1 MTLRLHFED
10 CEVKIPQTLK
20 DIFYFFEKIDAGEI
34 MKPFA
39 VGFLF
44 LWIVSV
50 STSLWARSQDTPMT
64 ADELGCLQKMI
75 FFNECSGRVERM
87 ITWNADENFPS
98 FGLGHFIWYPRGKK
112 GPYQA
117 LFPEFLSFLEAQKT
131 EIPAWIKALPTREAP
146 WQNRGEFLSDLSSER
161 MAVLRNFLD
170 RTQGFQT
177 QFIIHRVK
185 GILPRMLAAI
195 PEEKRPEIELK
206 FKEIA
211 GAPKGMF
218 ALIDYVKFKGEGI
231 LETERSQGQ
240 GWGLLQV
247 LEEMR
252 TPEKKDDALEEFV
265 RAAKKVLTNRVRNAP
280 PEKDCSKRLGG
291 WKTRVKNYLKIKC

>member
-1 MTLRLHFED
+1 
-10 CEVKIPQTLK
+10 
-20 DIFYFFEKIDAGEI
+20 

-39 VGFLF
+39 RAFLF
-44 LWIVSV
+44 LWIFSA
-50 STSLWARSQDTPMT
+50 SASLGARSQDTPMT
-64 ADELGCLQKMI
+64 ADELSCLQKMI

-87 ITWNADENFPS
+87 ITWNADEDFPS
-98 FGLGHFIWYPRGKK
+98 FGLGHFLWYPKGKK

-117 LFPEFLSFLEAQKT
+117 LFPEFLSFLEAQKK
-131 EIPAWIKALPTREAP
+131 EIPAWITALPTREAP
-146 WQNRGEFLSDLSSER
+146 WQNREEFLSDLSSER
-161 MAVLRNFLD
+161 MNALKNFLAQ
-170 RTQGFQT
+170 TQGFQT

-195 PEEKRPEIELK
+195 PEKERPEIELK

-211 GAPKGMF
+211 EAPKGMF
-218 ALIDYVKFKGEGI
+218 ALIDYVNFKGEGI

-252 TPEKKDDALEEFV
+252 VPKKEEDALEEFV
-265 RAAKKVLTNRVRNAP
+265 RAAKKVLETRVKNAP

-291 WKTRVKNYLKIKC
+291 WKTRVKNYLKINC

>member
-1 MTLRLHFED
+1 
-10 CEVKIPQTLK
+10 
-20 DIFYFFEKIDAGEI
+20 
-34 MKPFA
+34 MKLFA
-39 VGFLF
+39 LGVFS
-44 LWIVSV
+44 LWIFSAPVS
-50 STSLWARSQDTPMT
+50 LGAQSQDTPMT

-75 FFNECSGRVERM
+75 FFNECSGREERM
-87 ITWNADENFPS
+87 LTWNADEDFPS
-98 FGLGHFIWYPRGKK
+98 FGLGHFIWYPQGKK

-131 EIPAWIKALPTREAP
+131 EIPAWINALPAREAP
-146 WQNRGEFLSDLSSER
+146 WQSREEFLNDLSSER
-161 MAVLRNFLD
+161 MTALRNFLVQ
-170 RTQGFQT
+170 TQGFQT

-206 FKEIA
+206 FTEIA
-211 GAPKGMF
+211 EAPKGMF
-218 ALIDYVKFKGEGI
+218 ALIDYVNFKGEGI

-247 LEEMR
+247 LEEMQA
-252 TPEKKDDALEEFV
+252 PAKKEDALKEFV
-265 RAAKKVLTNRVRNAP
+265 RAAKKVLENRVKNAP

>member
-1 MTLRLHFED
+1 
-10 CEVKIPQTLK
+10 
-20 DIFYFFEKIDAGEI
+20 

-39 VGFLF
+39 MGFLF
-44 LWIVSV
+44 FCIFSA
-50 STSLWARSQDTPMT
+50 STSLWAGSQDTPMT

-75 FFNECSGRVERM
+75 YFNECSGRVERM
-87 ITWNADENFPS
+87 VTWNTDEDFPS
-98 FGLGHFIWYPRGKK
+98 FGLGHFIWYPQGKK
-112 GPYQA
+112 GPYRA

-146 WQNRGEFLSDLSSER
+146 WQNREEFLSDLSSER
-161 MAVLRNFLD
+161 MTALKNFLD
-170 RTQGFQT
+170 QTQRFQT
-177 QFIIHRVK
+177 QFIIYRVK

-195 PEEKRPEIELK
+195 PEGKRPEIELK
-206 FKEIA
+206 FNEIEND
-211 GAPKGMF
+211 PKGMF
-218 ALIDYVKFKGEGI
+218 ALIDYVNFKGEGI

-252 TPEKKDDALEEFV
+252 TPEKKEAALEEFV
-265 RAAKKVLTNRVRNAP
+265 RAAKKVLENRVKNAP

-291 WKTRVKNYLKIKC
+291 WKARVKNYLKIKC

>member
-1 MTLRLHFED
+1 
-10 CEVKIPQTLK
+10 
-20 DIFYFFEKIDAGEI
+20 
-34 MKPFA
+34 MKPF
-39 VGFLF
+39 VMGFLF
-44 LWIVSV
+44 LWIVSAA
-50 STSLWARSQDTPMT
+50 TSLRADPEDTPMT
-64 ADELGCLQKMI
+64 ADELACLQKMI
-75 FFNECSGRVERM
+75 YFNECSGRVERM
-87 ITWNADENFPS
+87 LTWNADEDFPS
-98 FGLGHFIWYPRGKK
+98 FGLGHFIWYPQGKQ

-131 EIPAWIKALPTREAP
+131 EIPAWIKALPAREAP
-146 WQNRGEFLSDLSSER
+146 WQNREEFLNDLSSER
-161 MAVLRNFLD
+161 MEALRNFLD

-177 QFIIHRVK
+177 QFIIQRIK

-195 PEEKRPEIELK
+195 PEEKRPVIEIK

-211 GAPKGMF
+211 NAPKGMF
-218 ALIDYVKFKGEGI
+218 ALIDYVNFKGEGI

-252 TPEKKDDALEEFV
+252 TPEKEEDALKEFV
-265 RAAKKVLTNRVRNAP
+265 RAAKKVLENRVKNAP

-291 WKTRVKNYLKIKC
+291 WKTRVKNYQKIKC

>member
-1 MTLRLHFED
+1 
-10 CEVKIPQTLK
+10 
-20 DIFYFFEKIDAGEI
+20 
-34 MKPFA
+34 
-39 VGFLF
+39 
-44 LWIVSV
+44 
-50 STSLWARSQDTPMT
+50 MT

-87 ITWNADENFPS
+87 VTWNTDEDFPS
-98 FGLGHFIWYPRGKK
+98 FGLGHFIWYPQGKK

-131 EIPAWIKALPTREAP
+131 EIPTWIKALPTREAP
-146 WQNRGEFLSDLSSER
+146 WQSREEFLNDLSSER
-161 MAVLRNFLD
+161 MTLLKNFLD

-185 GILPRMLAAI
+185 GILPRMLVAI

-211 GAPKGMF
+211 DAPRGMF
-218 ALIDYVKFKGEGI
+218 ALIDYVNFKGEGI

-252 TPEKKDDALEEFV
+252 TPEKKDDALKEFV
-265 RAAKKVLTNRVRNAP
+265 RAAKKVLEDRVHNAP

>member
-1 MTLRLHFED
+1 MKSFALGF
-10 CEVKIPQTLK
+10 
-20 DIFYFFEKIDAGEI
+20 IFLW
-34 MKPFA
+34 
-39 VGFLF
+39 FLF
-44 LWIVSV
+44 TPTFLE
-50 STSLWARSQDTPMT
+50 AQSQDTPMT

-75 FFNECSGRVERM
+75 FFNECSGRAERM
-87 ITWNADENFPS
+87 VTWNADEDFPS
-98 FGLGHFIWYPRGKK
+98 FGLGHFIWYPKGKK

-131 EIPAWIKALPTREAP
+131 AIPEWIRDLPTREAP
-146 WQNRGEFLSDLSSER
+146 WQNREEFLTDFSSER
-161 MAVLRNFLD
+161 MTALKNFLD
-170 RTQGFQT
+170 QTQGFQT
-177 QFIIHRVK
+177 QFIIQRVK

-195 PEEKRPEIELK
+195 PEKKRPEIELK

-211 GAPKGMF
+211 EAPKGMF
-218 ALIDYVKFKGEGI
+218 ALIDYVNFKGEGI

-252 TPEKKDDALEEFV
+252 VPAKKEDALEEFV
-265 RAAKKVLTNRVRNAP
+265 SAAKKVLENRVKNAP
-280 PEKDCSKRLGG
+280 PEKDCSKRLHG